1 MRLLSICLV
10 SLALALAPGSA
21 ASAQEWPD
29 RPVTMIVPFPAGGPA
44 DIIARAVAN
53 ALSESLGKQFI
64 IDNRAGAG
72 GNIGGAAVAKA
83 AADGYTLLF

>member
-1 MRLLSICLV
+1 MRLLPFALIG
-10 SLALALAPGSA
+10 LALALAPGSA

-53 ALSESLGKQFI
+53 ALSESPRQAI
-64 IDNRAGAG
+64 HHRQSG
-72 GNIGGAAVAKA
+72 GSGRQYRRRCRRQGS
-83 AADGYTLLF
+83 G